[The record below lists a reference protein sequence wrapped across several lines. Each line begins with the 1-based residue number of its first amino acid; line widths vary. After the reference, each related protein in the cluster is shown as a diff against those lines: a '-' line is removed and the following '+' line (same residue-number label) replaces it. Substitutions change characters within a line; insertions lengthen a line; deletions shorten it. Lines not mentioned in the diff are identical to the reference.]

1 MTTLKAIERQY
12 SALTPDERF
21 RLVALAYVRG
31 DAADV
36 RRLVDACPRFTY
48 SMADTAY
55 QDRVRGMFDVCEAV
69 AVVLRGIR
77 ADARVA
83 GVVER
88 AAADFGEIAGQL
100 CELAYRHGYE
110 DAGGGGE
117 PDTSGRWWTDTAE
130 RWAAAVRPGLGA
142 WRVELAAWWRAADAW
157 ALDATGAGFGPL
169 LSGLWSGSA
178 HVVELVAWAD
188 AEAATAP
195 DPDPAAVVEA
205 RATIDGL
212 WRGHVAGDG

>member
-1 MTTLKAIERQY
+1 MTTLKAIERHY
-12 SALTPDERF
+12 ATLTADERF
-21 RLVALAYVRG
+21 RLVALAYARG
-31 DAADV
+31 DAADA
-36 RRLVDACPRFTY
+36 RRLVDACPRYTY

-88 AAADFGEIAGQL
+88 AALDLGGIAGQL

-110 DAGGGGE
+110 DAAGAGD
-117 PDTSGRWWTDTAE
+117 PDTAWGWWHDTAE
-130 RWAAAVRPGLGA
+130 RWAAGMRPNLEA
-142 WRVELAAWWRAADAW
+142 WRGELAAWWRAADAW
-157 ALDATGAGFGPL
+157 ARDTTGAGIGPL
-169 LSGLWSGSA
+169 LSGLWSGGA

-195 DPDPAAVVEA
+195 DPDPAAVVAA

>member
-117 PDTSGRWWTDTAE
+117 PDTSGSSLR
-130 RWAAAVRPGLGA
+130 AAGEGRGLGA
-142 WRVELAAWWRAADAW
+142 HPRAQ
-157 ALDATGAGFGPL
+157 
-169 LSGLWSGSA
+169 
-178 HVVELVAWAD
+178 
-188 AEAATAP
+188 
-195 DPDPAAVVEA
+195 
-205 RATIDGL
+205 
-212 WRGHVAGDG
+212 

>member
-77 ADARVA
+77 ADARVSQ
-83 GVVER
+83 VIER
-88 AAADFGEIAGQL
+88 AAADFGEIAADL

-117 PDTSGRWWTDTAE
+117 PDTAGRWWTDTAE
-130 RWAAAVRPGLGA
+130 RWAAAMRPKLGA
-142 WRVELAAWWRAADAW
+142 WRAELAAWWRAADAW
-157 ALDATGAGFGPL
+157 ALDATGAGIGPL
-169 LSGLWSGSA
+169 LSGLWSGAA

-195 DPDPAAVVEA
+195 PPDPAAVVAA